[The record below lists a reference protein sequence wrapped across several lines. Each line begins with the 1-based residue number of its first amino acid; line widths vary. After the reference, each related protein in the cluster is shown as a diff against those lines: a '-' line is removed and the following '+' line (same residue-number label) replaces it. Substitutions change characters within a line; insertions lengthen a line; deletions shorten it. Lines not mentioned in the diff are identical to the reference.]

1 MSKKNH
7 FKSIEAAIIYAEK
20 HPELKELI
28 HSFIRMSEHPK
39 ANCKI
44 QIGKFSEKDES
55 FTAKLTS
62 NIRFATTLFS
72 FYKGE
77 PQIFIRNHSENVC
90 VFNLFAIGKILSQES
105 YSVPKPLN
113 YEKETYIFFYN
124 GNDYELNITFEM
136 NNLQIA

>member
-1 MSKKNH
+1 MSMKKH
-7 FKSIEAAIIYAEK
+7 FESIEAAKIYAEK

-44 QIGKFSEKDES
+44 QIGEYNEKDES

-72 FYKGE
+72 FYEGE

-90 VFNLFAIGKILSQES
+90 VFNISAIEKILCQEN

-113 YEKETYIFFYN
+113 YEKEIYILSYN
-124 GNDYELNITFEM
+124 DDDYKLNLTFEM
-136 NNLQIA
+136 NM

>member
-7 FKSIEAAIIYAEK
+7 FESIEAAKIYAEK
-20 HPELKELI
+20 YPEQKELI

-39 ANCKI
+39 VNCKI
-44 QIGKFSEKDES
+44 QIGKFSEKNES

-72 FYKGE
+72 FYEGE
-77 PQIFIRNHSENVC
+77 PQIFIRNHSENAC
-90 VFNLFAIGKILSQES
+90 VFNLSAIGKILSQKS

-113 YEKETYIFFYN
+113 YEKEIYIFSYN
-124 GNDYELNITFEM
+124 GDDYKLSLTFEM
-136 NNLQIA
+136 NNL

>member
-7 FKSIEAAIIYAEK
+7 FKSIEAAKIYAEK

-62 NIRFATTLFS
+62 NVRFANVLFG
-72 FYKGE
+72 FYEDE
-77 PQIFIRNHSENVC
+77 PLIYIRNHIENVC
-90 VFNLFAIGKILSQES
+90 VFNLSAIGKILSLES

-113 YEKETYIFFYN
+113 YEKEIYIFSYN
-124 GNDYELNITFEM
+124 GDDYKLSLTFEM
-136 NNLQIA
+136 NMKIA